1 LFPLRRTSSPAS
13 VVCQPTTH
21 TWLSLPCRVCRVEQI
36 YAARG
41 ADVASSS
48 RAKHPPTPLRG
59 RSEPTQVFQAIAE
72 DSVSGAWNVPLSD
85 LGISPLLAAVPSLQN
100 AELILAAV
108 YAQSNASAVPLYRLF
123 AAATDSQGAYVSLTA
138 LSAPTALPLSH
149 GLLSFRPVAWLSLP
163 VVAQAFFVAADAD
176 GVGLVFALGKSTA
189 FSFVAQLELVS
200 TPGATKTF
208 ALQALNEAVGGAVRL
223 VQAFASATCQLALQ
237 AWSLNLTTF
246 APLPVGSA
254 VCVFPGSGS
263 AVARAA
269 LLVASLGSAT
279 QTDGCEANAARVLL
293 SADSAAAPSVVSVAH
308 ACLDSTGV
316 HAPSRAVPFGPGSIH
331 LLFAWIFRRYLL
343 SH

>member
-1 LFPLRRTSSPAS
+1 
-13 VVCQPTTH
+13 
-21 TWLSLPCRVCRVEQI
+21 VCRVEQI

-59 RSEPTQVFQAIAE
+59 RSEPTQDFQAIAE
-72 DSVSGAWNVPLSD
+72 DSGACLFSILFAPLFHLSFEVLYLCCACAVSGAWNVPLSD

-149 GLLSFRPVAWLSLP
+149 GLLSFRPVAWLSLL

-254 VCVFPGSGS
+254 VCVIPGSGS

-279 QTDGCEANAARVLL
+279 QTDG
-293 SADSAAAPSVVSVAH
+293 AH
-308 ACLDSTGV
+308 LACIASFY
-316 HAPSRAVPFGPGSIH
+316 H
-331 LLFAWIFRRYLL
+331 
-343 SH
+343 